1 MMPSVKML
9 SKVPQSS
16 TLKLGG
22 GGGVHWSP
30 VWTVSHTGDLR
41 RPLIL
46 LQAVF
51 IHVGEDAGTSLSE
64 HWEAPAAAAA
74 HR

>member
-1 MMPSVKML
+1 MPSVKML
-9 SKVPQSS
+9 SKVLQSS

-22 GGGVHWSP
+22 GGDRSPWSP

-51 IHVGEDAGTSLSE
+51 IHVGEDAGTSFSE
-64 HWEAPAAAAA
+64 HWEAPAAA